1 MQGIA
6 SIDLVAE
13 EVGAERA
20 ALLTHFDAVDTKAG
34 IVLGFAG
41 AITAL
46 SARPVGPWSG
56 AGLLAATTSGLLALV
71 SFWPRKYWRTDLDA
85 LRRRYLAADPAFA
98 KIGLVDSHILMAS
111 RQYGALRWKVL
122 FLKLAVLSLAVAVP
136 LSALGTTLE

>member
-1 MQGIA
+1 
-6 SIDLVAE
+6 
-13 EVGAERA
+13 
-20 ALLTHFDAVDTKAG
+20 
-34 IVLGFAG
+34 
-41 AITAL
+41 
-46 SARPVGPWSG
+46 
-56 AGLLAATTSGLLALV
+56 V

-85 LRRRYLAADPAFA
+85 LRRRDLAADPAFA